1 MTYIPSNSASIYVH
15 IPFCLRKC
23 NYCDFASYPNRQG
36 DMDLYMQTL
45 LSEAKNAQKKYG
57 KFSVPSIYIGG
68 GTPTI
73 LPGKYIKKI
82 LDTLQSLYFIEENAE
97 ITIEGNP
104 GTLAREWLMVAK
116 HAGANRLSF
125 GAQAFQEELLLLLGR
140 IHTRAQI
147 DEAIYMA
154 RDAGFSNLNLDLMY
168 ALPNQTIEQWEGSL
182 ECAMSLGV
190 EHISCYSLIPEE
202 GTPLT
207 ERLKQGEISLPDEE
221 TVLAMQ
227 SLAVKVLARGGL
239 MRYEISNYAK
249 KGFESRHNMG
259 YWRRTDYL
267 GIGCASHSLMRGERF
282 CNSSSLDA
290 YLAGEIGIDRTV
302 LTPCEEVE
310 EAIMLETRTVAGIDL
325 KEFRMRYGIDFA
337 KQYAHGVNILCK
349 NGLALCD
356 EKNFRL
362 TADGLNVQNAAVLAL
377 IG

>member
-15 IPFCLRKC
+15 IPFCRRKC
-23 NYCDFASYPNRQG
+23 SYCDFASYPNRQG
-36 DMDLYMQTL
+36 DMDSYMQAL

-57 KFSVPSIYIGG
+57 MFSVPSIFIGG

-73 LPGKYIKKI
+73 LPGKDIAKI
-82 LDTLQSLYFIEENAE
+82 LDTLQSLYFVEENAE

-104 GTLAREWLMVAK
+104 GTLTKEWLASAK
-116 HAGANRLSF
+116 RAGANRLSF

-147 DEAIYMA
+147 GEAIELA

-168 ALPNQTIEQWEGSL
+168 ALPNQTMEQWEETL
-182 ECAMSLGV
+182 ECAISLGV
-190 EHISCYSLIPEE
+190 EHISCYSLIPED

-207 ERLKQGEISLPDEE
+207 ERLKRGEIALPEEE

-267 GIGCASHSLMRGERF
+267 GIGCAAHSLMRGERF

-290 YLAGEIGIDRTV
+290 YLAGETGIDRTV
-302 LTPCEEVE
+302 LSPRDEVE

-325 KEFRMRYGIDFA
+325 KEFRMHYGIDFA
-337 KQYAHGVNILCK
+337 TKYAHGVSVLCK
-349 NGLALCD
+349 YGLALCD
-356 EKNFRL
+356 EKRFCL
-362 TADGLNVQNAAVLAL
+362 TEAGLNVQNAAVLAL